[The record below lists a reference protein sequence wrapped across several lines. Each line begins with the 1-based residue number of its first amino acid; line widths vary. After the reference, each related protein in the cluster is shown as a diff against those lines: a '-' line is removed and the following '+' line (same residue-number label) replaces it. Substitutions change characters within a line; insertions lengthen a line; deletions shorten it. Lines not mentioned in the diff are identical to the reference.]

1 MAVVGVMGIGGSVYA
16 YNSARAIMLNQPFDG
31 QLGPIA
37 SAGAQPGTRPGTAGS
52 PDVTATPDLIEF
64 ELPKPWNGTERLNI
78 LLLGIDERKNDREKF
93 FNTDTMLV
101 LSIDPVTMEAG
112 MLSIPRDLWVYVP
125 VKDGMGR
132 INEAN
137 RWGDAYD
144 YPGGGG
150 PNLARKVV
158 EKLLGVRIHHYM
170 RVNFVVFESFVDRMG
185 GIEVDVPVDIV
196 DTEYP
201 TEDFR
206 TETFKLSK
214 GLQTLDGATA
224 LKYARTR
231 HDKNGDFGRARRQQQ
246 VILAIRDKARD
257 PRVFAS
263 LIAGAP
269 ELFAQFGTSIKTDM
283 TLNQMQ
289 QLAVLA
295 QRLKRENIKS
305 AVIDGAYTE
314 FAQTPEGWQVL
325 IAKRD
330 KIANLRDAF
339 FTAGVPVPPT
349 STPKLPE

>member
-1 MAVVGVMGIGGSVYA
+1 MAVVCVLGIGGSIYA
-16 YNSARAIMLNQPFDG
+16 YNSAHAIMLNQPFEG
-31 QLGPIA
+31 SLVLPA
-37 SAGAQPGTRPGTAGS
+37 ATAQPADAPGAGS
-52 PDVTATPDLIEF
+52 NDPAVTATPDIVDI
-64 ELPKPWNGTERLNI
+64 ELPKPWNGSERLNI

-125 VKDGMGR
+125 LKDSMGR

-144 YPGGGG
+144 YPGGAG
-150 PNLARKVV
+150 PNLSRKVV
-158 EKLLGVRIHHYM
+158 ENLLGVRIHHYV
-170 RVNFVVFESFVDRMG
+170 RVNFTVFESFVDRLG

-196 DTEYP
+196 DNDYP
-201 TEDFR
+201 TEDYR
-206 TETFKLSK
+206 TETFKLDK

-246 VILAIRDKARD
+246 VILAIRDKAKD

-295 QRLKRENIKS
+295 QNLKREKIKS

-330 KIANLRDAF
+330 KIADLRDAF

-349 STPKLPE
+349 STPKPAQ